1 VARSDFRD
9 EEHFLIN
16 VDLIFIIE
24 NSYNQIILMHSKLV
38 TKILMFLKSNF
49 VYKSSLC
56 QNCKMK

>member
-1 VARSDFRD
+1 MRSDFRD
-9 EEHFLIN
+9 EEHFLLN

-24 NSYNQIILMHSKLV
+24 NSYNQIILMHRKLV